1 VSKKQLIHKLAETLN
16 EMSEDELE
24 KMSEMLNEAKKR
36 QIWNFYNEANTVPLN
51 EFEAL
56 IED

>member
-1 VSKKQLIHKLAETLN
+1 MSPKLAETLN
-16 EMSEDELE
+16 EMSEDELK
-24 KMSEMLNEAKKR
+24 KMSDLLNEAKKR